1 MAAAQQVYAE
11 RSQIEQA
18 YQAETARVAELAKAA
33 ADHTERGEFETAER
47 ARLEAQ
53 KHIARQRQLEQAHQ
67 YLQQAQQQPQTA
79 EVDWT
84 RPWSNAETE
93 AFLKGRTK
101 PTADWVRARPEFARD
116 PEFRDKVTAADSYA
130 TKLRGIERDGGACFR
145 EIERQ
150 IGLRGDDDGGD
161 GDCAYEPT
169 PSRSPTTSASSST
182 SRSSPAYAAPV
193 SHLSRGLGS
202 RDRSRRAEERGRRRG
217 REEAPLEIASLR
229 LVLTGP

>member
-1 MAAAQQVYAE
+1 MAAAQQVYAG

-18 YQAETARVAELAKAA
+18 YHAETARVAELAKAA
-33 ADHTERGEFETAER
+33 ADHTERGEFETPER

-84 RPWSNAETE
+84 RPWCNADTE

-116 PEFRDKVTAADSYA
+116 PEFRDKVTAADSYV
-130 TKLRGIERDGGACFR
+130 TKLRGIERDSEAYFR

-150 IGLRGDDDGGD
+150 IELRDDDDGD
-161 GDCAYEPT
+161 GDRAYEPT

-193 SHLSRGLGS
+193 SRLSRGLGS